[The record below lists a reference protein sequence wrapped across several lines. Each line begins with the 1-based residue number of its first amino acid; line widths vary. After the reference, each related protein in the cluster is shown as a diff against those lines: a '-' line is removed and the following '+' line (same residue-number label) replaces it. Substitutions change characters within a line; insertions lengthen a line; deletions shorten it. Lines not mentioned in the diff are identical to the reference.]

1 MKVVL
6 DTNILVSA
14 LIKAGKPRELLLKIV
29 EKRVQVVLSRG
40 ILEEFL
46 EVVEDSRIRRYVN
59 ENDITAFLRVI
70 GSVAK
75 IVGVKSKFKVIKEDP
90 NDDIILRTAYD
101 GKADFLVSGDRH
113 LLSLGEFRGMKIITA
128 DEMLK
133 ILKGRRG

>member
-6 DTNILVSA
+6 DTNILISA

-29 EKRVQVVLSRG
+29 EDGVQAVLSRG

-46 EVVEDSRIRRYVN
+46 EVVEDSRIRKYVD
-59 ENDITAFLRVI
+59 EDDIIAFLRVI

-75 IVGVKSKFKVIKEDP
+75 IAGVKSKFKVIKEDP
-90 NDDIILRTAYD
+90 TDDVVLRTAQD
-101 GKADFLVSGDRH
+101 GKANCLVSGDKH
-113 LLSLGEFRGMKIITA
+113 LLSLGKFRGMKIVTA

-133 ILKGRRG
+133 MLVRKG